1 MNILLRKYF
10 SLFMLSA
17 LLLGLQPISA
27 FAKDGMED
35 SDDQDQDQEQETTDD
50 TEDETED
57 VDDNSEDD
65 SDEDETDDSSG
76 DDGDDDDS
84 SDDSV
89 EDELNSAEDDAQDSD
104 VEDIEEEDLEDDLED
119 ELKDLWKGSDY
130 PDTYYVSVRWGMFDQ
145 VYDDTLA
152 ETTWDGSVN
161 FEGSAVGRPT
171 KTLYFEK
178 DEDSVSFSDIT
189 KNSTPFVS
197 IIHGA
202 NDGLLFKARV
212 NMEDTGELA
221 PRIFFSSAYSGD
233 VTVSFEELLT
243 TPHTVLTYGDY
254 SVQID
259 LWDHEDWITHE
270 SDQSEVDSSSTTDAD
285 TSAWYNR
292 YMNLS
297 MGLGFFSGY
306 KDEHGNKTG
315 KIGPDDHL
323 TRFQT
328 LKVLYELAV
337 KLDMGVGATTCDPA
351 TVTLTDEVSWTE
363 DNWASGYVQCIYDSD
378 YSLTMLEDMQADV
391 DAGND
396 QALRW
401 EVIATAFEMLGLEVD
416 TSADSDLTDVESSGL
431 KGDFKSML
439 ETAVELGV
447 ISGYPDHSF
456 QPHRGVNRAEM
467 FKIVSIFYEVLS
479 AQ

>member
-1 MNILLRKYF
+1 MSLEIRKYI
-10 SLFMLSA
+10 SLFMLSS
-17 LLLGLQPISA
+17 LLLGLQPVSA
-27 FAKDGMED
+27 FAEDGMDDPTDQADED
-35 SDDQDQDQEQETTDD
+35 VADDSTSGDDDDDSSDD
-50 TEDETED
+50 D
-57 VDDNSEDD
+57 V
-65 SDEDETDDSSG
+65 TDDSSG
-76 DDGDDDDS
+76 DDDDD
-84 SDDSV
+84 DDSV
-89 EDELNSAEDDAQDSD
+89 EDELNSVEDDAQDSD
-104 VEDIEEEDLEDDLED
+104 VEDIEEEDLEDDLE
-119 ELKDLWKGSDY
+119 EEFKDLWKGSDY
-130 PDTYYVSVRWGMFDQ
+130 PDTYYVSVRWGIFDQ

-178 DEDSVSFSDIT
+178 DEDEIAHSDIT
-189 KNSTPFVS
+189 IHSTPFTS
-197 IIHGA
+197 IVHGS
-202 NDGLLFKARV
+202 NDGLLFKTRV
-212 NMEDTGELA
+212 DMEDTGELA

-233 VTVSFEELLT
+233 VTVSYEELLA

-270 SDQSEVDSSSTTDAD
+270 SDQSDVDLTVATDAD
-285 TSAWYNR
+285 TSAWYIR
-292 YMNLS
+292 YMTLS
-297 MGLGFFSGY
+297 MKLNLFGGY

-328 LKVLYELAV
+328 IKVLYELAV
-337 KLDMGVGATTCDPA
+337 ELNMGLGSTACVPT
-351 TVTLTDEVSWTE
+351 TVTLTDAVSWV
-363 DNWASGYVQCIYDSD
+363 NPWAQGYVQCIYDSG
-378 YSLTMLEDMQADV
+378 YSLTVLEDTIQTDADL
-391 DAGND
+391 GNE

-401 EVIATAFEMLGLEVD
+401 EVIAMAFEMLGLEVD
-416 TSADSDLTDVESSGL
+416 ANADSELTDLDSSDL
-431 KGDFKSML
+431 SEEFKSMI

-447 ISGYPDHSF
+447 ISGYSDKSF
-456 QPHRGVNRAEM
+456 QPERGVNRAEM